1 MKKLLFGLLL
11 LLSVFAC
18 EPDEVP
24 SYVGTW
30 RIVSSEPDLG
40 VAYADSYMTL
50 DRQWN
55 YTIYDAPT
63 GQTFSGSGQDF
74 SWEKMVITLKV
85 VNEEETRTYTAEL
98 QYLKRDRMIVKTS
111 SVNGIETVIELT
123 RVPRSA

>member
-98 QYLKRDRMIVKTS
+98 QYLKQDRMIVKTS

>member
-11 LLSVFAC
+11 LLSAFAC